1 MHKPETAK
9 FCRVDALRLSTLQN
23 ARAIRRLEHPVNLLA
38 LQRAYPERYPHLL
51 ASSAHGTAQGRYDIL
66 LAFPSSRLRFDG
78 AACWRDGECVAGSFL
93 HNLDTWWQAERVAK
107 CDCALPFHGGWFFY
121 LGYELAHALE
131 PTVPRSPP
139 SANGHALPVAYA
151 ERCHA
156 ALIYDHAEDATWWV
170 DEAGDASFWVQC
182 EADVSAV
189 SVSPTASWS
198 ATLPPL
204 EIAEDDAAAFLD
216 GVKRIRE
223 YILAGDI
230 FQANLSRAWRGHF
243 AQPVEATN
251 LFQHLARNNPGP
263 FAALCH
269 VEDQAIIS
277 SSPERL
283 VSSRHGVLET
293 RPIAGT
299 RRRGASER
307 EDAALKAEL
316 IVHPKERAEHVM
328 LLDLERNDLG
338 RVAKPGSVQ
347 VDECMVIESYRHV
360 HHIVSNVR
368 ADVRAEITPGQV
380 LAAMFPG
387 GTITGCP
394 KVRCMQILA
403 ELEGE
408 AREAYTGSLGYLNR
422 DGSLDSN
429 ILIRTLQLHGREFVL
444 RAGAGIV
451 ADSVPEEELQETRAK
466 ARGLLRALGLSEV

>member
-1 MHKPETAK
+1 MSVGK
-9 FCRVDALRLSTLQN
+9 DA
-23 ARAIRRLEHPVNLLA
+23 AYAVRRLAAPVDFLA
-38 LQRAYPERYPHLL
+38 LQARYPARYPHLL
-51 ASSAHGTAQGRYDIL
+51 ASSAHGTPQGRYDIL

-78 AACWRDGECVAGSFL
+78 AACWRDGECVDGGFL
-93 HNLDTWWQAERVAK
+93 HNLDTWWQAERVAE

-131 PTVPRSPP
+131 PTVPQSPS
-139 SANGHALPVAYA
+139 SASGHALPVAYA

-156 ALIYDHAEDATWWV
+156 ALIVDHAEDATWWV
-170 DEAGDASFWVQC
+170 EEVGDASFWAQC
-182 EADVSAV
+182 VEDCRAMSSLPDLLSAQ
-189 SVSPTASWS
+189 WS
-198 ATLPPL
+198 APLPPL
-204 EIAEDDAAAFLD
+204 TMVEDDAAAFLD

-230 FQANLSRAWRGHF
+230 FQANLSRAWRGRF

-251 LFQHLARNNPGP
+251 LFQHLAKNNPGP

-269 VEDQAIIS
+269 IEGQAIIS

-299 RRRGASER
+299 RSRGASEL

-368 ADVRAEITPGQV
+368 AEPRAEVTPGQI

-403 ELEGE
+403 ELEGG

-451 ADSVPEEELQETRAK
+451 ADSVAEEELQETRAK
-466 ARGLLRALGLSEV
+466 ARGLLRALGLNGV